1 MSDRAD
7 FIRESIEFLHRYL
20 VKSIQKFAE
29 GHGFTVPQM
38 RVMGEVL
45 VNESITIK
53 QLTQNLRMT
62 QSTVSDIVERLTAK
76 GILLKTTNPNDKR
89 SVNISV
95 TNETLNAIK
104 EISSEP
110 VNKAVRDALS
120 FLTPN
125 EQDRVEE
132 GMRLFITAVKEKME
146 KDGMGEM
153 ESFDILFFPR
163 DDS

>member
-1 MSDRAD
+1 MKDSAE

-76 GILLKTTNPNDKR
+76 GILLKTPNPNDKR

-125 EQDRVEE
+125 EQETVEK

-146 KDGMGEM
+146 KDGMGDM
-153 ESFDILFFPR
+153 ESFDILLFPR
-163 DDS
+163 DDL